1 MKHILPTLLIALAVL
16 VAQASTPEHKT
27 SNYMETNVI
36 KLTVNG
42 GKTFTATL
50 VDNSS
55 TQALIELLE
64 KGPVTIDM
72 EDYANMEKVGPI
84 GRTLPRN
91 DKPTTTDP
99 GDLILYQGRYFVIY
113 YDNNSWDLTRL
124 GKIDGA
130 TQTELKSALGKGY
143 VTVTISL

>member
-16 VAQASTPEHKT
+16 AAQASTPEHKT

-91 DKPTTTDP
+91 DKPTTTGP

-130 TQTELKSALGKGY
+130 TQAELKSTLGKGN

>member
-16 VAQASTPEHKT
+16 VAQASTPEHET
-27 SNYMETNVI
+27 INNMETNVI

-91 DKPTTTDP
+91 DKPTTTGP

-130 TQTELKSALGKGY
+130 TQAELKSALGKGN

>member
-1 MKHILPTLLIALAVL
+1 MKHILPTLLITLAVL
-16 VAQASTPEHKT
+16 ATQASTPEHKT

-130 TQTELKSALGKGY
+130 TQAELKSTLGKGN

>member
-1 MKHILPTLLIALAVL
+1 MKHILPTLLIALAIL
-16 VAQASTPEHKT
+16 TAQASNPEHET
-27 SNYMETNVI
+27 INNMETNVI

-55 TQALIELLE
+55 TQALIEMLE

-91 DKPTTTDP
+91 DKPTTTGP

-130 TQTELKSALGKGY
+130 TQAELKSALGKGN

>member
-1 MKHILPTLLIALAVL
+1 MKHILPTLLIALAIL
-16 VAQASTPEHKT
+16 TAQASNPEHET
-27 SNYMETNVI
+27 INNMETNVI

-130 TQTELKSALGKGY
+130 TQAELKSALGKGN

>member
-1 MKHILPTLLIALAVL
+1 
-16 VAQASTPEHKT
+16 
-27 SNYMETNVI
+27 METNAI
-36 KLTVNG
+36 KPTVNG

-91 DKPTTTDP
+91 DKPTTTGP
-99 GDLILYQGRYFVIY
+99 GDLILYQGHNFVIY
-113 YDNNSWDLTRL
+113 YDTNSWNFTRL
-124 GKIDGA
+124 GHIDNA
-130 TQTELKSALGKGY
+130 SQADLKAALGKGD
-143 VTVTISL
+143 VRVKLSLE

>member
-1 MKHILPTLLIALAVL
+1 MKHILPTLLIALAIL
-16 VAQASTPEHKT
+16 TAQASNPEHET
-27 SNYMETNVI
+27 INNMETNVI

-91 DKPTTTDP
+91 DKPTTTGP

-130 TQTELKSALGKGY
+130 TQAELKSALGKGN